1 MGQEKEQ
8 NERRLENANR
18 EGGNPSRRKHV
29 QIIWN
34 ECYGRKDKNSKV
46 LRKEKTERIMNRVAI
61 ELEQVFVYFNGVF
74 ASDLL

>member
-8 NERRLENANR
+8 NERRLENGNR

-46 LRKEKTERIMNRVAI
+46 LRKEKTERIM
-61 ELEQVFVYFNGVF
+61 
-74 ASDLL
+74 D